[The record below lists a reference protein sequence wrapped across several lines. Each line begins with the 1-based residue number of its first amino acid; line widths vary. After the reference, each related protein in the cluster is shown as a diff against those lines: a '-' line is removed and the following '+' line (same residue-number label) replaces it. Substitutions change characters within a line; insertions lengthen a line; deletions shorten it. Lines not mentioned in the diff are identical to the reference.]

1 VRRNLRSRYDR
12 QVWVLLGGSLISSFG
27 ISIAYPFISL
37 YLFKYRGVSMGDV
50 GLALLV
56 AAAVG
61 LLSQYLSG
69 DLCDRIGRKAVM
81 VAGLAMNTIAF
92 VLLAGAISLNLGY
105 AAFVLLLCF
114 RELSGGLYRNIPN
127 VMIADLV
134 GPGDRTRA
142 FSMLRIG
149 INIGFAL
156 GPVLGGLMAL
166 YSYTAMF
173 AAAAV
178 ASAVYLAIALFL
190 MRDTKPRHP
199 IPSRLS
205 NDSSVWGDH
214 QFLLF
219 TVIVLAVSLV
229 YSQMQTTF
237 TTYAGSYGGIDESMI
252 GLLFSLNGILI
263 VLLQYPVSIFIERF
277 KLTTSLAVGTLLYA
291 VGFGI
296 VGLCSGFWQL
306 AGCVIIVSLGELVYS
321 PPSLNIVV
329 RMSSPESRGRY
340 MGFSCFMGKVGF
352 ALGPAIGGLL
362 MDRLAGE
369 ISFMWLA
376 IGGLG
381 VACVFG
387 FLFLRS
393 RVYKEIDKSAGVARV
408 YPRLHR

>member
-1 VRRNLRSRYDR
+1 MRRNLRSRYDS

-27 ISIAYPFISL
+27 TSIAYPFISL
-37 YLFKYRGVSMGDV
+37 YLYLYRGVPMGDV
-50 GLALLV
+50 GLALF
-56 AAAVG
+56 AAALVG
-61 LLSQYLSG
+61 LISQYLSG
-69 DLCDRIGRKAVM
+69 DLCDRLGRKAMM
-81 VAGLAMNTIAF
+81 VAGLALNTVAF
-92 VLLAGAISLNLGY
+92 ALLAAAIMIDLSY
-105 AAFVLLLCF
+105 AAFVVLLCF

-149 INIGFAL
+149 INLGFAL
-156 GPVLGGLMAL
+156 GPVLGGLMAM

-178 ASAVYLAIALFL
+178 ASAVYLCITLFL

-205 NDSSVWGDH
+205 NDNSVWGDH

-237 TTYAGSYGGIDESMI
+237 STYAGSYGGVNESMI
-252 GLLFSLNGILI
+252 GLLFAINGMMI
-263 VLLQYPVSIFIERF
+263 VLFQYPVSVFIERF

-291 VGFGI
+291 IGFGI

-306 AGCVIIVSLGELVYS
+306 AGCIFLVSLGELVYS

-329 RMSSPESRGRY
+329 RMASPESRGRY
-340 MGFSCFMGKVGF
+340 MGFSCFMGKIGY

-362 MDRLAGE
+362 MDHMAGE
-369 ISFMWLA
+369 ISVMWFA

-381 VACVFG
+381 VACVAG
-387 FLFLRS
+387 FIFLRS
-393 RVYKEIDKSAGVARV
+393 IVYREIDKSAGVARV

>member
-1 VRRNLRSRYDR
+1 MRRSLWSRYDP

-56 AAAVG
+56 AAVVG

-69 DLCDRIGRKAVM
+69 GLSDRIGRKVIM
-81 VAGLAMNTIAF
+81 SVGLALNTVAF
-92 VLLAGAISLNLGY
+92 ALLAMAITLNLSY
-105 AAFVLLLCF
+105 TAFVLLLCF
-114 RELSGGLYRNIPN
+114 REVSGGLYRNIPN

-134 GPGDRTRA
+134 GPADRTRA

-149 INIGFAL
+149 VNIGFAL
-156 GPVLGGLMAL
+156 GPVLGGLMAM

-178 ASAVYLAIALFL
+178 ASAVYLVITLFL

-205 NDSSVWGDH
+205 NDNSVFGDH

-219 TVIVLAVSLV
+219 TIIVLAVSLV

-237 TTYAGSYGGIDESMI
+237 STYAGSYGGIDESMI
-252 GLLFSLNGILI
+252 GLLFAVNGLMI
-263 VLLQYPVSIFIERF
+263 VLFQYPVSIFIERF

-306 AGCVIIVSLGELVYS
+306 AGCVFIVSLGELVYS

-329 RMSSPESRGRY
+329 RMASPESRGRY
-340 MGFSCFMGKVGF
+340 MGFSCFMGKIGF

-362 MDRLAGE
+362 MDHMAGE
-369 ISFMWLA
+369 ISLMWFA

-381 VACVFG
+381 IACVVG

-393 RVYKEIDKSAGVARV
+393 RVYHEIDKSAGVARV